1 MYKNSKKA
9 CIKYFSAVMV
19 GPIYMNNL
27 HMNISIYEE
36 NKEIYKGVIDLI
48 LEYSDYISIFD
59 YKLKNISDEEYIKQ
73 LKGYKKYLNKITNK
87 NVIMYLYSIIDDK
100 LTEVIDEK

>member
-27 HMNISIYEE
+27 HMNISIYE
-36 NKEIYKGVIDLI
+36 
-48 LEYSDYISIFD
+48 
-59 YKLKNISDEEYIKQ
+59 LKSKF
-73 LKGYKKYLNKITNK
+73 LNPFP
-87 NVIMYLYSIIDDK
+87 L
-100 LTEVIDEK
+100 LT

>member
-27 HMNISIYEE
+27 HMNISIYE
-36 NKEIYKGVIDLI
+36 
-48 LEYSDYISIFD
+48 
-59 YKLKNISDEEYIKQ
+59 LKSKFP
-73 LKGYKKYLNKITNK
+73 
-87 NVIMYLYSIIDDK
+87 
-100 LTEVIDEK
+100 